1 VQKSITVKVMFNNSD
16 SSKKI
21 KPNRRPSDENRR
33 KERELRKK
41 LLEKKRSSSRETSEC
56 VERSKGGLSAGK
68 GDSIKKSWNSS
79 KQVGHENEVE
89 PGEIIEQSSSRIK
102 RNKFIRKKR
111 FIQIKE
117 NQETRDIRAKIKFK
131 VIRTK
136 PTKTLSNISSKER
149 RTTNGK
155 KQNSASSRSF
165 SSSPSNTVAN
175 SSLPP
180 LSGKNSSSSAV
191 STSSTSSA
199 RSPSSKGSGKHRF
212 MITTSKHFNTAIKQK
227 QRSTSPLPKSSAHKR
242 IKPNNEF
249 SSNIGSFLLTKGG
262 SSGRVTSNKKIPT
275 RRVVI
280 SSSKPNN
287 TKRFSHQSNNSNI
300 SDRDDRIN
308 HDRLVIRTGSSTSI
322 NHTNLN
328 EKPSLDKYLGSRKVK
343 EKPGSRILD
352 QRNPRSPGRQ
362 DDRKFKL
369 RTDSFGRAKP
379 SPPNSNSSSEA
390 VDSTRSSSS
399 LLYSFNM
406 RKILKS
412 GTKSGTRDSVL
423 INKIEP
429 TVSKKRVRKRP
440 PRRSPSI
447 SGARSIN
454 GTPSDKSIRSFSSSS
469 GEENDHRSRMFSS
482 SSSRS
487 RTKKRRRKKYRR
499 SRSRTRSPI
508 SAFEKKPILSHSR
521 EQPEKVDFFK
531 SNNSIQAKRKSKN
544 YSIAESLKERKT
556 SGARLKK
563 SEGSEKAHANL
574 LKLKDL
580 IIESEKNPVSSG
592 ELSGSIKMS
601 RSNSSSKIVICKED
615 RISGE
620 IENNARRRSNSS
632 PTITYSPAFTP
643 TVTKPPRAPQKR
655 DSPRTP
661 ICCNLEDSELMLEV
675 TGNDISLLRAQS
687 ESVSDQRKQSERRKR
702 MLEWKKRKR
711 GVLTK
716 DDQKKRK
723 LNSSEPCT
731 ISKSSS
737 AQPTADMS
745 AISNDA
751 LEFDFS
757 GGEDIEGSVHD
768 KPCQPATYS
777 MISTSDD
784 TGGKQKKD
792 SEDEITADEWDV
804 SKYGCRRLEP
814 HYTIKNLLDSGTY
827 GTVFRAICNK
837 TGEIFALKKIKMQQ
851 SKDGFPIT
859 SLRELALLME
869 IDHQN
874 VVKAIEIVVSKRN
887 IRDIFMVMEFCDHDF
902 GALLKIKKQPFALSE
917 LKCLMQQLLS
927 GLSYMHA
934 NWMLHRDLKPSN
946 LLLNSKGI
954 LKICDF
960 GMARRYGSPIEP
972 YTPNC
977 CTLWYQSPEMLMGV
991 KTYTTAVDCWSVGVI
1006 MAQLVLGRPLF
1017 KGGTAFAQ
1025 LKEILKILGTPD
1037 ESTPGWNALEEVKK
1051 WKFKFYTPRL
1061 RSLFMPKGPTLTQS
1075 CRLSS
1080 EGFNCLNKLLQWD
1093 PTFRLTA
1100 SEALKHD
1107 WFVETPRPCTPDLL
1121 PTFPKL
1127 NEQKRSRAIRQYKSD
1142 MKLKEQMLREK
1153 GGFHMGV

>member
-1 VQKSITVKVMFNNSD
+1 MFNKSV
-16 SSKKI
+16 SSKTI
-21 KPNRRPSDENRR
+21 NPNRRASDENRR

-56 VERSKGGLSAGK
+56 VERSKGGLIAGK
-68 GDSIKKSWNSS
+68 GDSIKKSQNSS
-79 KQVGHENEVE
+79 KQVGHGNEVE
-89 PGEIIEQSSSRIK
+89 PGEIIEQSSSRLK
-102 RNKFIRKKR
+102 RSKFIRKKR

-117 NQETRDIRAKIKFK
+117 NQETKGIRAKIKFK

-149 RTTNGK
+149 GTTNGK

-165 SSSPSNTVAN
+165 SSSTSNIVAN

-180 LSGKNSSSSAV
+180 LSRKNLSSSSV
-191 STSSTSSA
+191 STSSSSSA

-212 MITTSKHFNTAIKQK
+212 TITTSKPINTAIKQK
-227 QRSTSPLPKSSAHKR
+227 QRSISPLPKSSAHKR
-242 IKPNNEF
+242 IKPNKEI
-249 SSNIGSFLLTKGG
+249 SSNIGSFLLPKGG
-262 SSGRVTSNKKIPT
+262 SSSRVTSKKKIPT

-287 TKRFSHQSNNSNI
+287 TKRLSHQSNNSNI

-322 NHTNLN
+322 NHTNLI
-328 EKPSLDKYLGSRKVK
+328 EKASLDKYVGVRKVK
-343 EKPGSRILD
+343 EKPGSKTRD
-352 QRNPRSPGRQ
+352 PRNRRSPGRQ
-362 DDRKFKL
+362 EGSHDRKFKL
-369 RTDSFGRAKP
+369 RTDSYGRAKP
-379 SPPNSNSSSEA
+379 SAPNSNSSSEA
-390 VDSTRSSSS
+390 ADSTRSSSS

-423 INKIEP
+423 VNKIET

-469 GEENDHRSRMFSS
+469 GEENAHRSRMFSS

-487 RTKKRRRKKYRR
+487 RPKKRRRKKYRR

-508 SAFEKKPILSHSR
+508 SAFEKQPILSHSR
-521 EQPEKVDFFK
+521 EHPENVDFFK
-531 SNNSIQAKRKSKN
+531 NNNSIKAKRTSKN
-544 YSIAESLKERKT
+544 YSIAESSKETNT

-563 SEGSEKAHANL
+563 SEGSEKAQADL
-574 LKLKDL
+574 LKLKNL

-601 RSNSSSKIVICKED
+601 RSSSSSKIVICKED

-643 TVTKPPRAPQKR
+643 TVNKPPRAPKKR

-687 ESVSDQRKQSERRKR
+687 ESVSDQKKQSERRKR

-723 LNSSEPCT
+723 LNNSEPCT

-757 GGEDIEGSVHD
+757 GGEDIEGAVHD
-768 KPCQPATYS
+768 KSCPPASDS

-827 GTVFRAICNK
+827 GTVFRAISNR

-1037 ESTPGWNALEEVKK
+1037 ESTPGWNGLEEVKK

>member
-1 VQKSITVKVMFNNSD
+1 MTENSNLELIAMVELNLVRQTAIRPLREILRDLALQSCIPSIGVKSLRAGQNLQLGTQYRLTKLKEPCQKNEFVSVNLVVV
-16 SSKKI
+16 
-21 KPNRRPSDENRR
+21 RPSQEQ
-33 KERELRKK
+33 EVSMELPQISLIMVSHLVLVTKTPTDHGCFHHHHLDRGIKSV
-41 LLEKKRSSSRETSEC
+41 E
-56 VERSKGGLSAGK
+56 ERSIAARVQERDLLNQHLK
-68 GDSIKKSWNSS
+68 N
-79 KQVGHENEVE
+79 N
-89 PGEIIEQSSSRIK
+89 QSYH
-102 RNKFIRKKR
+102 
-111 FIQIKE
+111 
-117 NQETRDIRAKIKFK
+117 
-131 VIRTK
+131 V
-136 PTKTLSNISSKER
+136 
-149 RTTNGK
+149 
-155 KQNSASSRSF
+155 
-165 SSSPSNTVAN
+165 V
-175 SSLPP
+175 
-180 LSGKNSSSSAV
+180 V
-191 STSSTSSA
+191 S
-199 RSPSSKGSGKHRF
+199 
-212 MITTSKHFNTAIKQK
+212 
-227 QRSTSPLPKSSAHKR
+227 
-242 IKPNNEF
+242 
-249 SSNIGSFLLTKGG
+249 
-262 SSGRVTSNKKIPT
+262 
-275 RRVVI
+275 
-280 SSSKPNN
+280 
-287 TKRFSHQSNNSNI
+287 
-300 SDRDDRIN
+300 
-308 HDRLVIRTGSSTSI
+308 
-322 NHTNLN
+322 
-328 EKPSLDKYLGSRKVK
+328 
-343 EKPGSRILD
+343 
-352 QRNPRSPGRQ
+352 
-362 DDRKFKL
+362 
-369 RTDSFGRAKP
+369 
-379 SPPNSNSSSEA
+379 
-390 VDSTRSSSS
+390 
-399 LLYSFNM
+399 
-406 RKILKS
+406 ILK
-412 GTKSGTRDSVL
+412 RL
-423 INKIEP
+423 I
-429 TVSKKRVRKRP
+429 
-440 PRRSPSI
+440 
-447 SGARSIN
+447 
-454 GTPSDKSIRSFSSSS
+454 
-469 GEENDHRSRMFSS
+469 
-482 SSSRS
+482 
-487 RTKKRRRKKYRR
+487 
-499 SRSRTRSPI
+499 
-508 SAFEKKPILSHSR
+508 
-521 EQPEKVDFFK
+521 FFK
-531 SNNSIQAKRKSKN
+531 SDNSNQAKRTSTD
-544 YSIAESLKERKT
+544 YSIVENLKERKT
-556 SGARLKK
+556 SGAGLEK
-563 SEGSEKAHANL
+563 SKGSEKAQANL
-574 LKLKDL
+574 LKLKNL
-580 IIESEKNPVSSG
+580 IIESEKNSVSSR

-601 RSNSSSKIVICKED
+601 RSRSSCSKFIVCKED

-620 IENNARRRSNSS
+620 IENNSRRRSNSS
-632 PTITYSPAFTP
+632 PTLTYSPAFTP
-643 TVTKPPRAPQKR
+643 TVSKPPRVPQKR

-675 TGNDISLLRAQS
+675 TGNDISVLRAQT
-687 ESVSDQRKQSERRKR
+687 ESVSDQKKQIERRKR

-731 ISKSSS
+731 VSKSSS
-737 AQPTADMS
+737 TQATADLS

-757 GGEDIEGSVHD
+757 GGEDIEGAVHD
-768 KPCQPATYS
+768 KPCQPASYS
-777 MISTSDD
+777 MNSTSDD
-784 TGGKQKKD
+784 IGGKHKKD

-804 SKYGCRRLEP
+804 SKHGCRRLEP

-827 GTVFRAICNK
+827 GTVFRAVCNK
-837 TGEIFALKKIKMQQ
+837 TGEIYALKKIKMQQ

-1037 ESTPGWNALEEVKK
+1037 ESTPGWNGLEEVKK